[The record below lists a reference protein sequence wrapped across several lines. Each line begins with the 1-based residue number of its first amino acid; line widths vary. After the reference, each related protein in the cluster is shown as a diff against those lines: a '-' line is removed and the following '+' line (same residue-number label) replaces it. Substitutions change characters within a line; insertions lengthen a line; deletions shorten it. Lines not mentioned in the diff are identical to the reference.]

1 MTPTFSDLAEAQ
13 YLLLTTFT
21 KDGRPKPVPIWAALD
36 TDRGDR
42 LLVITE
48 KKSWKVKRIRNT
60 PRVTL
65 ATCTLRGRPTS
76 EAVEATAAILDESQT
91 GAVYDAI
98 VKRYGIQ
105 GKLFTFVSKLRGGM
119 RNNIGL
125 ELKVAESET
134 GWLAA
139 PPEQPANQ
147 VDHKRDGGH
156 EHRHR
161 DSRRQRQQDAADG
174 GNLGEDH
181 RGRDRG
187 DRGNHDPGGRRGG
200 GDQQRH
206 HEECPDDLDSLG
218 GYHAHQCGEH
228 NSQGAHWHAAGGRDL
243 RIDGGKQERSV
254 ADRQHGDHEQ
264 TNHGQHGQPGVTDP
278 DDLAG
283 QQRKT
288 GPGRFRWARSRSTR

>member
-1 MTPTFSDLAEAQ
+1 MAMSAKASDDIAWLPATAQLAVLAAKKVSSAELVELYLSRIDTYNASLNAIVTVDPDAARRVAKRSDAARARGDELGPLHGLPITVKDSYETAGMRTTCGRRDLAD
-13 YLLLTTFT
+13 Y
-21 KDGRPKPVPIWAALD
+21 VPTQDA
-36 TDRGDR
+36 
-42 LLVITE
+42 
-48 KKSWKVKRIRNT
+48 
-60 PRVTL
+60 
-65 ATCTLRGRPTS
+65 
-76 EAVEATAAILDESQT
+76 EAVARLRRAGAIIMGKTNMPTGNQDVQASNPVFGRTNNPWDAARTSGGSAGG
-91 GAVYDAI
+91 GA
-98 VKRYGIQ
+98 GPPPP
-105 GKLFTFVSKLRGGM
+105 RGG
-119 RNNIGL
+119 
-125 ELKVAESET
+125 
-134 GWLAA
+134 
-139 PPEQPANQ
+139 P
-147 VDHKRDGGH
+147 
-156 EHRHR
+156 
-161 DSRRQRQQDAADG
+161 
-174 GNLGEDH
+174 
-181 RGRDRG
+181 
-187 DRGNHDPGGRRGG
+187 RGG